1 METFFILQM
10 YSFFCFFATFF
21 FLHHKIILNIII
33 RWCRFLIQLLSE
45 NKKPT
50 TIFIYFETDKITLH
64 NLNQMFFFSFNTYL
78 FIS

>member
-1 METFFILQM
+1 M

-21 FLHHKIILNIII
+21 FLHHKIVLNIII

-50 TIFIYFETDKITLH
+50 TVFIYFKTNKITLRNH
-64 NLNQMFFFSFNTYL
+64 YQTFSFLFNTYL
-78 FIS
+78 FRF